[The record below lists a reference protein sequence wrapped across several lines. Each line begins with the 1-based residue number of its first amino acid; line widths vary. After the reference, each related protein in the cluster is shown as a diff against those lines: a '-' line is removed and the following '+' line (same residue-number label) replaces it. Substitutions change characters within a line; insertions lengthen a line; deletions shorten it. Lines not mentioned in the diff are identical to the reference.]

1 MSITKTREFFSLPNV
16 HYANINDNEYYKVKR
31 KNNAL
36 TVVWSDNIRLLS
48 LALCRNL
55 TQRKGEYG
63 GFRNK
68 VMQGTEAPSVRRE
81 TEVVCLLY

>member
-1 MSITKTREFFSLPNV
+1 
-16 HYANINDNEYYKVKR
+16 
-31 KNNAL
+31 L

-48 LALCRNL
+48 LALCRNI

-68 VMQGTEAPSVRRE
+68 VMQGTEAPSVGRE